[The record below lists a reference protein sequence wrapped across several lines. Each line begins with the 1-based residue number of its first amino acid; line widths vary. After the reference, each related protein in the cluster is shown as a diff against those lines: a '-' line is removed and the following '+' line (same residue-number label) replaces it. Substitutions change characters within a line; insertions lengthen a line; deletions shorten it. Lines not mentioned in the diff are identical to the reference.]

1 MPSSRRSDF
10 KPMKFMVPRSD
21 RSPRGGFSHLN
32 TQSGRTKTGSNRVNT
47 HLDGTHTVPGNPNRQ
62 VRFIPDSGNIVV
74 SKGEKGPGSGDA
86 ETININLDDIRN
98 RLQRLRLVANDP
110 IKNLS
115 GSNQDDFR
123 ALVRYTQLL
132 YDTPAYKILH
142 DQVKQY
148 FCASGNE
155 DLNTIQPG
163 TVGAYFAGC
172 LVKTSFTEMPGC
184 SVICAGS
191 MPLPPQSTED
201 VGISPFGSEGQSPDI
216 LGNFCQYSV
225 IWGIYDGNNYQFTT
239 LHEAPNKD
247 DVIVF
252 VDTSGAGNTFPGF
265 TDDEKTLLSKFGA
278 KRANLI
284 RYSKDSQNY
293 TEILGGFVPLDKV
306 PSRVSVL
313 SNYQATSNS
322 RNLLIIL
329 LILLVIVAIFI
340 GWRIMNK
347 S

>member
-1 MPSSRRSDF
+1 
-10 KPMKFMVPRSD
+10 MVPKRD
-21 RSPRGGFSHLN
+21 RSPRGGFSHSN
-32 TQSGRTKTGSNRVNT
+32 AQSGRNKTGSNQVTN
-47 HLDGTHTVPGNPNRQ
+47 HLDGNPNRQ

-74 SKGEKGPGSGDA
+74 SKGSGDA
-86 ETININLDDIRN
+86 ETININLEDIRN
-98 RLQRLRLVANDP
+98 RLQRLRLISNDL

-115 GSNQDDFR
+115 GGNQDDFR

-132 YDTPAYKILH
+132 YDTPAYKILY

-148 FCASGNE
+148 FG

-172 LVKTSFTEMPGC
+172 LVKTSFAEMPGC

-191 MPLPPQSTED
+191 MPPPPQSTED
-201 VGISPFGSEGQSPDI
+201 VGISPLGSQGQGPDI

-265 TDDEKTLLSKFGA
+265 TDDEKVLLSKFGA
-278 KRANLI
+278 KRVNLI

-306 PSRVSVL
+306 PARVSVL
-313 SNYQATSNS
+313 SNYQATSKS